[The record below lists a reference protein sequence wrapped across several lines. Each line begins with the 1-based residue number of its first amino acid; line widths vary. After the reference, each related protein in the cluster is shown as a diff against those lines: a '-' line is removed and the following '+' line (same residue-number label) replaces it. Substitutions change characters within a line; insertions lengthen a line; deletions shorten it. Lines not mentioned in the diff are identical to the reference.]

1 MARPRGV
8 VHALKNISTL
18 GIQVSTKCLIPSN
31 GFSQLCSQCT
41 FRSVNHLAVQPRA
54 FPSDGFPLL
63 PLETKFEEERLL
75 GYKAGEYY
83 PVRLGEVFKSRY
95 QVLAKLGY
103 GTASTLCRKNALVT
117 LKVCRVDANESQEVA
132 VSHHIKSIDAEHH
145 PGKAHLRVALED
157 FKVEGPFGLHQ
168 CLVFPCLGT
177 SLTNLRDLF
186 DDGALDKT
194 LLQKYLL
201 VILTALDFMHQAGIV
216 HTDLSPN
223 NLLVGADETAVSKVE
238 QAELAEPSPQKVLA
252 DRTIH
257 LSYEVPTTYN
267 PPVITDFGAARLGDP
282 GQKYS
287 GDVMPGVFRAPE
299 VIAGMEWDSQIDIWS
314 VGVMIWNLLEDGN
327 LFQPF
332 KDGQLDDE
340 VHFAQ
345 MISLMGP
352 PPKQFLERSDR
363 WLKYWDAEGNWIAA
377 TPIPEQT
384 LETREMRLT
393 GKDRDLL
400 LALVRKILK
409 WLPEERPSAE
419 NLYQDEFV
427 VQFMKEFKPSA

>member
-1 MARPRGV
+1 M
-8 VHALKNISTL
+8 
-18 GIQVSTKCLIPSN
+18 
-31 GFSQLCSQCT
+31 SQDEL
-41 FRSVNHLAVQPRA
+41 LA
-54 FPSDGFPLL
+54 
-63 PLETKFEEERLL
+63 
-75 GYKAGEYY
+75 
-83 PVRLGEVFKSRY
+83 
-95 QVLAKLGY
+95 
-103 GTASTLCRKNALVT
+103 
-117 LKVCRVDANESQEVA
+117 LKVCIIGLRQSQEEA
-132 VSHHIKSIDAEHH
+132 ISHYIKSIDAEHH

-201 VILTALDFMHQAGIV
+201 VILTALDFMHQTGII

-223 NLLVGADETAVSKVE
+223 NLLVGANETAISKVE
-238 QAELAEPSPQKVLA
+238 QAELAEPSPRKVLA

-363 WLKYWDAEGNWIAA
+363 WLKYWDAEDEDFLRNWIAA

-393 GKDRDLL
+393 GKDREVL
-400 LALVRKILK
+400 LALVRKILR

-419 NLYQDEFV
+419 DLYEDEFIL
-427 VQFMKEFKPSA
+427 QFMKEIKSSV

>member
-1 MARPRGV
+1 
-8 VHALKNISTL
+8 
-18 GIQVSTKCLIPSN
+18 
-31 GFSQLCSQCT
+31 
-41 FRSVNHLAVQPRA
+41 
-54 FPSDGFPLL
+54 
-63 PLETKFEEERLL
+63 
-75 GYKAGEYY
+75 
-83 PVRLGEVFKSRY
+83 
-95 QVLAKLGY
+95 
-103 GTASTLCRKNALVT
+103 
-117 LKVCRVDANESQEVA
+117 
-132 VSHHIKSIDAEHH
+132 
-145 PGKAHLRVALED
+145 
-157 FKVEGPFGLHQ
+157 
-168 CLVFPCLGT
+168 
-177 SLTNLRDLF
+177 
-186 DDGALDKT
+186 
-194 LLQKYLL
+194 
-201 VILTALDFMHQAGIV
+201 MHQAGIV
-216 HTDLSPN
+216 YTDLSPN
-223 NLLVGADETAVSKVE
+223 NLLVGADETAISKVE
-238 QAELAEPSPQKVLA
+238 QAELAEPSPRKVLA

-345 MISLMGP
+345 MTSLMGP

-400 LALVRKILK
+400 LALVRKILR

-419 NLYQDEFV
+419 DLYEDEFIL
-427 VQFMKEFKPSA
+427 QFMKEIKSSV